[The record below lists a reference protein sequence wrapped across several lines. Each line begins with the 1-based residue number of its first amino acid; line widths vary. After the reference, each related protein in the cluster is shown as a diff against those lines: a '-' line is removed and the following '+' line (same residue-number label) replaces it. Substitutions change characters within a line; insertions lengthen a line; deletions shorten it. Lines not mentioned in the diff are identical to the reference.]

1 MHRSDCM
8 YIFSREGSGHL
19 IYSNRHLVCLDALP
33 HYCETQP
40 AYVCIYSAKNVN
52 EVILCFTYFTCIASY
67 NMRLRNE
74 LFILLVK
81 RNLGWKLQ
89 WHLFYERNTMF

>member
-1 MHRSDCM
+1 MHRFDCM
-8 YIFSREGSGHL
+8 YIFIREGSGHF
-19 IYSNRHLVCLDALP
+19 IYSIRHRVCLDALP

-52 EVILCFTYFTCIASY
+52 EVIMCFTYLTCIASY
-67 NMRLRNE
+67 NMRLRND

-89 WHLFYERNTMF
+89 WHLFYERNTMC